1 MSQNY
6 IPQLVFRGKPFI
18 TVSAKGISNGLSNTF
33 NDGADFGPDTLL
45 NATSPSQYG
54 PPYSNTTGLQEAL
67 NYIVNLG
74 GGKLYLKYGTYYVN
88 QQINVYP
95 TGEVYIDM
103 EGEARPT
110 IVINTCKNCTVSG
123 APSYAGFAFQFNSYS
138 STSENNSWIAMRNL
152 KIYDQSVGES
162 PIWIR
167 GGYFATSTPNE
178 RIGRALIEN
187 VIIEDASPQSQAADR
202 INVERLRDV
211 YIKNVEIYAVNGV
224 FGIEM
229 ADVYNFKLENAIITG
244 VQAAVNVYSDSYY
257 TDNVAIENLV
267 AEADY
272 QNTAGPGIVCLNSID
287 LSYPFRSFSIKNAI
301 IRSGTNYN
309 GAGIYAYMPT
319 NNISVET
326 PTFSNWSIENVVFEG
341 QMASAIYMYGG
352 LNVFMRNIY
361 SRANSTGSPST
372 LFYLYADGNA
382 RMNIDAEGIHA
393 LNAGALLTLYLNM
406 DDYAIGPIHADI
418 RNYYFYQNN
427 PLVQYQWAKP
437 GVSGASF
444 LKSLIKLR
452 GIGELTLNDT
462 LLNNLVSQLYSQY
475 PSSNGPL
482 TTLYAPNYSYT
493 PPYKNYTFYDYLPQ
507 PSTPTVPSS
516 GTALQN
522 TNPYTVEVYL
532 SGGSAT
538 QVQVTRAH
546 NGTTYTVWSSSTATA
561 IPSLTIRLNPGDSIT
576 LTYSTA
582 PTWTW
587 VTA

>member
-6 IPQLVFRGKPFI
+6 IPQKIQTKPFI
-18 TVSAKGISNGLSNTF
+18 TVSAKGLSNGLSNTF

-67 NYIVNLG
+67 NYITSLG

-110 IVINTCKNCTVSG
+110 IIMNTVNANCPSG
-123 APSYAGFAFQFNSYS
+123 APSCGGFVFYFNSYS
-138 STSENNSWIAMRNL
+138 NTSQNNSWIAIRNL

-187 VIIEDASPQSQAADR
+187 VIIEDASPQSQATDR
-202 INVERLRDV
+202 IFAERLRDV

-224 FGIEM
+224 FGIET

-244 VQAAVNVYSDSYY
+244 VQAAFNFYVDYY

-272 QNTAGPGIVCLNSID
+272 NNNASGGIVSIYFEG
-287 LSYPFRSFSIKNAI
+287 YPFRSFSIKNSV

-309 GAGIYAYMPT
+309 GAGIFAYYPT
-319 NNISVET
+319 NNNSVEV
-326 PTFSNWSIENVVFEG
+326 PSFSNWSIENVVFEG

-361 SRANSTGSPST
+361 SRANSTGFPST
-372 LFYLYADGNA
+372 LFYLNADGNA

-437 GVSGASF
+437 AVSGASF

-507 PSTPTVPSS
+507 PSTPTVPAS

-576 LTYSTA
+576 LTYTTA